1 MLSMVAYGM
10 AEAMDPDEAMMMGV
24 MKMMEPL
31 KEQIEAA
38 YPDMSGANLQGVIDM
53 FMTGIQEVMGEA
65 PPYAIEM
72 IRQGISEA
80 GSFDELWNMFKKAYV
95 TMAKQSQHM

>member
-1 MLSMVAYGM
+1 MVAYGM
-10 AEAMDPDEAMMMGV
+10 PEAMDPDEAMMIPV
-24 MKMMEPL
+24 MHMLEPL

-38 YPDMSGANLQGVIDM
+38 YTDMSGANLQGVIDM
-53 FMTGIQEVMGEA
+53 FMAGLQDVMGEA
-65 PPYAIEM
+65 PEYAIDM

-95 TMAKQSQHM
+95 TMAKQSQKT